1 MYYIFIAIQNSPDII
16 NSRGGGS
23 IITVL
28 GLGELIIT
36 LFSVI
41 FLIYTNKFLIRNRDR
56 ELGLVNM
63 LGVDKKGIS
72 KIMVFE
78 NIFLT
83 IVNLLIGIGASIV
96 FSSIIFA
103 AIGRYLSI
111 EVSTKFYVDFTS
123 IMKTIV
129 VYLLIFVVVLVGNII
144 RVKRLR
150 PLDLLK
156 EAEKGEREPKGN
168 IILTLIGIIFLIVGY
183 YIANSFENVLEAM
196 YMFFVAV
203 VLVIIGTYLL
213 FTTISI
219 FLLKILRKNKRI
231 YYKSKN
237 MTFISSLLFRMKQN
251 AVSLANI
258 CILSTMVLVMLVS
271 TTSLILSKDYF
282 MESILPSDISIEF
295 IGMNREKEVEI
306 EKIVDE
312 NIKNNSLEKKDLRAI
327 HSITIGA
334 NKKEEGIFD
343 LAAKPDNIM
352 PSMSIM
358 TIFDIDE
365 YNKVIG
371 EDFKL
376 NNEEVLLYSNEK
388 NKMSEIRLGENSL
401 KVKENLEE
409 VPMEF
414 KNMKMDLFDTYTLIL
429 NKGSKIYNDL
439 SGTNVPEGFGGNLLG
454 TNTTILFDLEGT
466 KVESEN
472 FTNDLRKDLLANYGG
487 DGSNVSLT
495 NKDEFAMEFVT
506 MHSGI
511 FIVTILLSV
520 LFLVATIMII
530 YYKQISEG
538 MEDAKNISILS
549 KVGMSSREIKKNI
562 SRQTRTVFFAPL
574 VIAIIHLVGSSSI
587 VYNILKIIGIGNID
601 VFYKAAIMTVIA
613 YIILYT
619 VVYKITSNSYY
630 KMTKSA
636 LK

>member
-16 NSRGGGS
+16 NSRGGGN
-23 IITVL
+23 IKMVL
-28 GLGELIIT
+28 GFGEIIIT

-56 ELGLVNM
+56 ELGLINM

-83 IVNLLIGIGASIV
+83 ILNLIIGIGASIL
-96 FSSIIFA
+96 FSSVIFA
-103 AIGRYLSI
+103 AIGRYLSLKL
-111 EVSTKFYVDFTS
+111 TTNFYVDFTS
-123 IMKTIV
+123 IVKTIV
-129 VYLLIFVVVLVGNII
+129 VYLLIFLVVLIGNII
-144 RVKRLR
+144 RVRRLK

-156 EAEKGEREPKGN
+156 ESEKGEREPKGS
-168 IILTLIGIIFLIVGY
+168 IVLTLLGVIFLVAGY

-196 YMFFVAV
+196 YMFFIAV
-203 VLVIIGTYLL
+203 ILVIIGTYLL
-213 FTTISI
+213 FTTVSI
-219 FLLKILRKNKRI
+219 FILKILRKNKRI

-271 TTSLILSKDYF
+271 TTSLIFSKDYF
-282 MESILPSDISIEF
+282 MENILPSDITIEF
-295 IGMNREKEVEI
+295 IGLNKAKEDKI
-306 EKIVDE
+306 EKIVND
-312 NIKNNSLEKKDLRAI
+312 NIKNNNLEKKDLI
-327 HSITIGA
+327 TTHSITIGA
-334 NKKEEGIFD
+334 NEKDEGVFD
-343 LAAKPDNIM
+343 LAVTADSVM
-352 PSMSIM
+352 PSM
-358 TIFDIDE
+358 TILTIYNIDE
-365 YNKVIG
+365 YNKVVG
-371 EDFKL
+371 EDIKL
-376 NNEEVLLYSNEK
+376 NNGETLLYSNKGKER
-388 NKMSEIRLGENSL
+388 EQIALGDNTL
-401 KVKENLEE
+401 KVKKNLSE
-409 VPMEF
+409 VPTEF
-414 KNMKMDLFDTYTLIL
+414 KNMKMDLFDTYTVIL
-429 NKGSKIYNDL
+429 NKDSQIYNEL

-454 TNTTILFDLEGT
+454 TNTSILFDLEGT
-466 KVESEN
+466 KTESEK

-549 KVGMSSREIKKNI
+549 KIGMSNREIKKNI
-562 SRQTRTVFFAPL
+562 EKQTRIVFFAPL
-574 VIAIIHLVGSSSI
+574 VISIIHLVGASSI
-587 VYNILKIIGIGNID
+587 VYNILKVIGIGNID
-601 VFYKAAIMTVIA
+601 VFYKAGLITVIA
-613 YIILYT
+613 YIIVYI
-619 VVYKITSNSYY
+619 VVYEITSNSYY
-630 KMTKSA
+630 KMTKNS